1 MRRVSIFLFMA
12 SITALISGVLG
23 VAGLIQFNTVGAIL
37 LYFLLKESSEL
48 LMAYAQSLEE

>member
-1 MRRVSIFLFMA
+1 MA
-12 SITALISGVLG
+12 SIAALISGVLG
-23 VAGLIQFNTVGAIL
+23 VAELIQFNTVGAIL